1 MTVVKRRQMAMF
13 LAVTLVAS
21 GCSFGGN
28 NRGRPMEL
36 SVISGSARLTHKGA
50 AKTVSRD
57 TSVSVGDS
65 IVLSSGGIGELR
77 LKKGRIF
84 ELDSARV
91 QITSRESLLL
101 SRGKL
106 LADLTEPAKID
117 AETSS
122 ITAKSGTLRVDRFL
136 ATRIGTYAGST
147 VRVTNGVSTLT
158 VPRYRQTVVAGGIVP
173 RAAKPLRLEASD
185 RWDQRL
191 LQDVLDLD
199 ARLGNFGR
207 GLEAQLGSLTG
218 LNFFGRVL
226 PGLELTFL
234 DPFLS
239 GRRSDL
245 LIGLVIASG
254 GSSSLGASLSD
265 RFDRGYGLWS
275 QGASWGLIAHEFE
288 VEHAGLFAALLAAI
302 ERVGIRLLGT
312 GPRAP
317 GAGPPGV
324 GSTPSPGST
333 ASPSGNPTSPTPG
346 PGRSTAP
353 VPSPVESILPD
364 PIEEIIDGIYGSLNP
379 PLP

>member
-1 MTVVKRRQMAMF
+1 MKTVVKRRQMAIF
-13 LAVTLVAS
+13 LAVTVVAS
-21 GCSFGGN
+21 GCSFRGT

-36 SVISGSARLTHKGA
+36 SVISGSARLTHEGV
-50 AKTVSRD
+50 AKTVSGD
-57 TSVSVGDS
+57 SSVSVGDS
-65 IVLSSGGIGELR
+65 IVMSSGGIGELR

-101 SRGKL
+101 ARGKL
-106 LADLTEPAKID
+106 LADLTGPAKID

-122 ITAKSGTLRVDRFL
+122 ISAKSGTLRVDRFL

-158 VPRYRQTVVAGGIVP
+158 IPRYRQTVVAGGIVP
-173 RAAKPLRLEASD
+173 RAPKPLRLAASD

-218 LNFFGRVL
+218 FNFFGRVM
-226 PGLELTFL
+226 PGLELSFL
-234 DPFLS
+234 DPFLA

-245 LIGLVIASG
+245 LIGLVMASS
-254 GSSSLGASLSD
+254 GSSSLGASLPE
-265 RFDRGYGLWS
+265 RFDHGYGLWS
-275 QGASWGLIAHEFE
+275 QGASWGLIAREFE
-288 VEHAGLFAALLAAI
+288 VEQAGLFAALLAAI

-312 GPRAP
+312 GPRNA
-317 GAGPPGV
+317 GGGPP
-324 GSTPSPGST
+324 PGSAPTSGPT
-333 ASPSGNPTSPTPG
+333 ASPSANPTSPTPG
-346 PGRSTAP
+346 PGRPTAP

-364 PIEEIIDGIYGSLNP
+364 PIEEIIDGIYGTLNP

>member
-1 MTVVKRRQMAMF
+1 MAML
-13 LAVTLVAS
+13 LAVLLVAS
-21 GCSFGGN
+21 ACSIGRN
-28 NRGRPMEL
+28 DRGRPMEL
-36 SVISGSARLTHKGA
+36 SVISGSARLTHAGA
-50 AKTVSRD
+50 AKTVSGES
-57 TSVSVGDS
+57 SVSVGDG
-65 IVLSSGGIGELR
+65 IVMSSGGTAELR
-77 LKKGRIF
+77 LRQGRIF

-91 QITSRESLLL
+91 QVTSRDSVLL

-106 LADLTEPAKID
+106 LADLTGPAKID

-122 ITAKSGTLRVDRFL
+122 ISAKSGTLRVDRFL

-158 VPRYRQTVVAGGIVP
+158 IPRYRQTVVAGGIVP
-173 RAAKPLRLEASD
+173 RAAKPLRLAASD

-218 LNFFGRVL
+218 LNFFGRVM
-226 PGLELTFL
+226 PGLELSFL
-234 DPFLS
+234 DPFIA

-254 GSSSLGASLSD
+254 GSSSLGTSPSERFGRSYSL
-265 RFDRGYGLWS
+265 WT
-275 QGASWGLIAHEFE
+275 QGASWGLIAREFE

-312 GPRAP
+312 GPLGGP
-317 GAGPPGV
+317 GAGAPP
-324 GSTPSPGST
+324 GSTPTPGPT
-333 ASPSGNPTSPTPG
+333 ASPSVNPTNPTPG

-353 VPSPVESILPD
+353 VPPPVESILPD
-364 PIEEIIDGIYGSLNP
+364 GVEEIIDGIYGTLNP
-379 PLP
+379 PLL